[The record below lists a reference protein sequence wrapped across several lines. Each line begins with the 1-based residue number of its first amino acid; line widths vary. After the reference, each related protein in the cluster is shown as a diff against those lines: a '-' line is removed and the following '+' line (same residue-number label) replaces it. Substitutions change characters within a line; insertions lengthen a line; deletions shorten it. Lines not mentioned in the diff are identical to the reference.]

1 MRLLLVE
8 DNARL
13 AALMASGLT
22 GAGFVVDT
30 SATLA
35 DAKSALSVADYDL
48 LLLDIGLPDREGTSL
63 LRPLRAAGHHLP
75 VLIVTARGG
84 LQDRVAGLD
93 LGADDYLVKPFEM
106 AELLARCRALLRRP
120 GQCLGVQLTAG
131 DVLLDTVAHRVTVAG
146 HEQDLG
152 RREFAL
158 LELLLRRLG
167 QVVPRQS
174 VEQALYSFDQDISP
188 NAIEAVVSRLRKR
201 LVAAGTTV
209 TIHTV
214 RGVGYLLEAP

>member
-13 AALMASGLT
+13 ADLMASGL
-22 GAGFVVDT
+22 AGSGFAVDT
-30 SATLA
+30 VATLA
-35 DAKSALSVADYDL
+35 DARSAMSVADYDL
-48 LLLDIGLPDREGTSL
+48 LLLDVGLPDQDGTNL
-63 LRPLRAAGHHLP
+63 LRPLRAAGHNLP
-75 VLIVTARGG
+75 ILIVTARGG
-84 LQDRVAGLD
+84 LQDRVKGLD

-120 GQCLGVQLTAG
+120 GQCLGIQLTAG
-131 DVLLDTVAHRVTVAG
+131 DLLLDTVAHRVTVAG
-146 HEQDLG
+146 REQELG

-158 LELLLRRLG
+158 LELLLRRVG
-167 QVVPRQS
+167 QVVSRQN
-174 VEQALYSFDQDISP
+174 VEQALYNFDQDISP

-201 LVAAGTTV
+201 LATAGTTI

-214 RGVGYLLEAP
+214 RGVGYLLDPS

>member
-13 AALMASGLT
+13 ADLMASGLG
-22 GAGFVVDT
+22 GAGFAVDT
-30 SATLA
+30 VATLA
-35 DAKSALSVADYDL
+35 DARSALVVADYDL
-48 LLLDIGLPDREGTSL
+48 LLLDIGLPDQEGTRL
-63 LRPLRAAGHHLP
+63 LRPLRAEGHHLP

-84 LQDRVAGLD
+84 LQDRVNGLD

-120 GQCLGVQLTAG
+120 GQCLGIRLTAG
-131 DVLLDTVAHRVTVAG
+131 DLLLDTVTHRVTVSG
-146 HEQDLG
+146 RDLELG

-167 QVVPRQS
+167 QVVSRQS
-174 VEQALYSFDQDISP
+174 VEQALYTFDQDISP

-201 LVAAGTTV
+201 LATSGTTI
-209 TIHTV
+209 TIHTI

>member
-13 AALMASGLT
+13 AALMASGL
-22 GAGFVVDT
+22 GDAGFVVDT
-30 SATLA
+30 SSTLA
-35 DAKSALSVADYDL
+35 DAQSALSVADYDL
-48 LLLDIGLPDREGTSL
+48 LLLDIGLPDRDGTSL
-63 LRPLRAAGHHLP
+63 LRPLRAAGYHLP

-84 LQDRVAGLD
+84 LQDRVNGLD

-120 GQCLGVQLTAG
+120 GQCLGIRLTAG

-146 HEQDLG
+146 REQELG

-167 QVVPRQS
+167 QVVSRQS

-201 LVAAGTTV
+201 LATARSTI